1 MAEDE
6 KKVEEQDAVRRSL
19 AKEAPAVMEPLPKK
33 ARVDDSSLDL
43 VSLLTTSASVLDI
56 FAASGSRPM
65 TKEDTEEEVLGK
77 GAWKD
82 VSYEVGL
89 GYELEL
95 WASPVSEEA
104 LEDVPSEVDQLLL
117 GPTQGQSFKGIDRA
131 ATSRQTGICL
141 YSILCL
147 RKRKAYLSPALIWL
161 EEEGVPTTM
170 LEANEAEMYKKALV
184 EKTMGKWKGMSMK
197 KKAYWRKRA
206 EQRAAALSLISCETR

>member
-82 VSYEVGL
+82 VSYEMDKLL
-89 GYELEL
+89 G
-95 WASPVSEEA
+95 ASPVSE
-104 LEDVPSEVDQLLL
+104 
-117 GPTQGQSFKGIDRA
+117 
-131 ATSRQTGICL
+131 
-141 YSILCL
+141 
-147 RKRKAYLSPALIWL
+147 
-161 EEEGVPTTM
+161 
-170 LEANEAEMYKKALV
+170 
-184 EKTMGKWKGMSMK
+184 
-197 KKAYWRKRA
+197 
-206 EQRAAALSLISCETR
+206 